1 LSKILT
7 VRIISAVALLMLT
20 ACSGGSNSKNSTSS
34 LASQNPEGLVR
45 VGEGFERT
53 GNLKGALD
61 LYNQALAVSPD
72 LLIAQVAKAR
82 LLTKTSRREEG
93 VATLQGLYTANP
105 NNHPV
110 AIALAQGLIFS
121 DRYSDAYEIAKS
133 IVPKSSADI
142 QALDLAGT
150 LADINGKPDKAKTF
164 YDRALQVNP
173 NDASVIKHL
182 SISFALNGEYETA
195 TALLQSIL
203 AVPATEKL
211 AKQTLANIYAL
222 SGQIEASNVIAKATF
237 EPEQLEQW
245 NLIYQLINTLSY
257 KEKAIFL
264 LLDILPSSVTERIQ
278 KSNAN
283 S

>member
-1 LSKILT
+1 
-7 VRIISAVALLMLT
+7 MLT
-20 ACSGGSNSKNSTSS
+20 ACSGGSSNRNSDPS

-53 GNLKGALD
+53 GNLQGALD
-61 LYNQALAVSPD
+61 LYNQALESRPE
-72 LLIAQVAKAR
+72 LLSAEIARAR

-93 VATLQGLYTANP
+93 IATLQKIYSENP
-105 NNHPV
+105 NNQPV
-110 AIALAQGLIFS
+110 AIALVQGLIFS
-121 DRYSDAYEIAKS
+121 DRYLDAYQVVKS
-133 IVPKSSADI
+133 IVPESSTDI

-150 LADINGKPDKAKTF
+150 LADINGESDKAKTF

-182 SISFALNGEYETA
+182 SISFALNEEYETA
-195 TALLQSIL
+195 TALLQGIL
-203 AVPATEKL
+203 GVPATEVL

-245 NLIYQLINTLSY
+245 NLIYQLINTLTHQ
-257 KEKAIFL
+257 EKAVFL